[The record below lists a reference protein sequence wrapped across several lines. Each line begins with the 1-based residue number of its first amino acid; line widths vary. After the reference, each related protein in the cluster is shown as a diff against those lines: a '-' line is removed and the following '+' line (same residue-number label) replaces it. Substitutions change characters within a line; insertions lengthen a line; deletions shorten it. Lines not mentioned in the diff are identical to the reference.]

1 MKRKIAATSTAAT
14 CCSVIDILAAGN
26 TGGRIEELE
35 FLMNVHQSLTASRPL
50 ESFSPPGSV
59 AAKVDAMVRFQGVE
73 KTYPAYRGKPS
84 VRALQNIDFAIPRG
98 SITGVIGRSGA
109 GKSSL
114 VRLINGLEKPT
125 TGRVEVDGRDI
136 SALTGRELRLTQ
148 RSIGMIFQ
156 HFNLLSS
163 RTAAANIAL
172 PLEIAGWSKADIAV
186 RVAEL
191 LELVD
196 IADKH
201 DRYPSELSG
210 GQKQRIGIARAL
222 ATRPSVLLSDEAT
235 SALDPQTTRAILD
248 LLANINRELGVT
260 IVLIT
265 HEMSVVRQLAKEV
278 VVIDAG
284 DIVERGNV
292 ADIFTHPKQPIT
304 QTFLAEVLGDSLPVS
319 LASRLQEKQVP
330 GGQAVIRVL
339 VRGDAGDTV
348 VARLARELSIDVAL
362 LSARIDE
369 IGGQRVGSLTI
380 GVPGGDATAPQV
392 LAYLSQHQ
400 FSAEGLGYVA

>member
-1 MKRKIAATSTAAT
+1 
-14 CCSVIDILAAGN
+14 
-26 TGGRIEELE
+26 
-35 FLMNVHQSLTASRPL
+35 MNVHQSVTAPRPSEAL
-50 ESFSPPGSV
+50 SPLASKPE
-59 AAKVDAMVRFQGVE
+59 AADVMVKFEGVT
-73 KTYPAYRGKPS
+73 KTYPAFRGKPS
-84 VRALQNIDFAIPRG
+84 VQALQDIDFAIPRG

-125 TGRVEVDGRDI
+125 SGRVIVDGRVI
-136 SALTGRELRLTQ
+136 SALAGRDLRLAQ

-163 RTAAANIAL
+163 RTAANNIAL

-191 LELVD
+191 LDLVG

-222 ATRPSVLLSDEAT
+222 ATRPNVLLSDEAT

-260 IVLIT
+260 IILIT

-278 VVIDAG
+278 AVIEAG
-284 DIVERGNV
+284 RIIEKGHV
-292 ADIFTHPKQPIT
+292 ADIFTHPGHEVT
-304 QTFLAEVLGDSLPVS
+304 QTFLSEALGDAVPVS
-319 LASRLQEKQVP
+319 LASRLQQQP
-330 GGQAVIRVL
+330 LPHGQTVVRVQ
-339 VRGDAGDTV
+339 VRGTQAGDTV
-348 VARLARELSIDVAL
+348 VARLARELSIDVSL
-362 LSARIDE
+362 LAARIDE
-369 IGGQRVGSLTI
+369 IGGQHVGSLTI
-380 GVPGGDATAPQV
+380 GIPGGETAARQV
-392 LAYLSQHQ
+392 LSYLSQYQ
-400 FSAEGLGYVA
+400 LSVERLGYVA

>member
-1 MKRKIAATSTAAT
+1 
-14 CCSVIDILAAGN
+14 
-26 TGGRIEELE
+26 
-35 FLMNVHQSLTASRPL
+35 MNAHQSLAIGRPIETL
-50 ESFSPPGSV
+50 EAISPAP
-59 AAKVDAMVRFQGVE
+59 AEPDAMVRFAGIS
-73 KTYPAYRGKPS
+73 KTYPAYRGKPG
-84 VRALQNIDFAIPRG
+84 VNALQDIDFAIRRG

-125 TGRVEVDGRDI
+125 TGRVIVDNSDI
-136 SALTGRELRLTQ
+136 SALAGRELRLAQ

-163 RTAAANIAL
+163 RTAADNIAL
-172 PLEIAGWSKADIAV
+172 PLEIAGWAKADIKA

-191 LELVD
+191 LALVG

-210 GQKQRIGIARAL
+210 GQKQRVGIARAL

-248 LLANINRELGVT
+248 LLASINRELGVT

-278 VVIDAG
+278 VVLDAG
-284 DIVERGNV
+284 RVVESGHV
-292 ADIFTHPKQPIT
+292 ADIFTHPRHPIT
-304 QTFLAEVLGDSLPVS
+304 QSFLAEVIGDSLPVS
-319 LASRLQEKQVP
+319 LASRIVAERP
-330 GGQAVIRVL
+330 AGGQAVIRVQ
-339 VRGDAGDTV
+339 VRGAGAGDTV
-348 VARLARELSIDVAL
+348 VARLARELGLDVAL

-369 IGGQRVGSLTI
+369 IGGQHVGSLTLGI
-380 GVPGGDATAPQV
+380 PGGEDAVTRT
-392 LAYLSQHQ
+392 LGWLSQYQ
-400 FSAEGLGYVA
+400 FSAERLGYVA

>member
-1 MKRKIAATSTAAT
+1 
-14 CCSVIDILAAGN
+14 
-26 TGGRIEELE
+26 
-35 FLMNVHQSLTASRPL
+35 MNAHQSLAIAEPLRPP
-50 ESFSPPGSV
+50 EPV
-59 AAKVDAMVRFQGVE
+59 APAAAIVEPMVRFE
-73 KTYPAYRGKPS
+73 CLSKTYPAYRDKPS
-84 VRALQNIDFAIPRG
+84 VQALQEIDFAIARG

-125 TGRVEVDGRDI
+125 TGRVVVDGRDI
-136 SALTGRELRLTQ
+136 SALSGHPLRLAQ

-163 RTAAANIAL
+163 RTAAGNIAL
-172 PLEIAGWSKADIAV
+172 PLEIAGWSKADIRT

-201 DRYPSELSG
+201 ERYPSGLSG

-222 ATRPSVLLSDEAT
+222 ATRPNVLLSDEAT

-265 HEMSVVRQLAKEV
+265 HEMSVVRQLASEV
-278 VVIDAG
+278 VVIDG
-284 DIVERGNV
+284 GRVVERGHV
-292 ADIFTHPKQPIT
+292 ADIFTHPRHPTT
-304 QTFLAEVLGDSLPVS
+304 QTFLAEVLGDAVPVS
-319 LASRLQEKQVP
+319 LVSRLEQRPIQAGK
-330 GGQAVIRVL
+330 AVIRVQ
-339 VRGDAGDTV
+339 VQGTGAGDTM
-348 VARLARELSIDVAL
+348 VARLARELAIDVAV

-369 IGGQRVGSLTI
+369 IGGQHVGSIILGI
-380 GVPGGDATAPQV
+380 PGGEAAARQA
-392 LAYLSQHQ
+392 LFFLSQND
-400 FSAEGLGYVA
+400 FAAERLGYVA

>member
-1 MKRKIAATSTAAT
+1 
-14 CCSVIDILAAGN
+14 
-26 TGGRIEELE
+26 
-35 FLMNVHQSLTASRPL
+35 MNAHQSLAIGQRIETLDAI
-50 ESFSPPGSV
+50 SP
-59 AAKVDAMVRFQGVE
+59 AATEPDAMVRFEGIS
-73 KTYPAYRGKPS
+73 KTYPAYRGKPG
-84 VRALQNIDFAIPRG
+84 VNALQDIDFTIPRG

-125 TGRVEVDGRDI
+125 TGRVIVDSRDI
-136 SALTGRELRLTQ
+136 SALAGRELRLAQ

-163 RTAAANIAL
+163 RTAADNIAL
-172 PLEIAGWSKADIAV
+172 PLEIAGWAKSDIKA

-191 LELVD
+191 LALVG

-210 GQKQRIGIARAL
+210 GQKQRVGIARAL

-265 HEMSVVRQLAKEV
+265 HEMSVVRQLAREV
-278 VVIDAG
+278 VVLDAG
-284 DIVERGNV
+284 HVVESGQV
-292 ADIFTHPKQPIT
+292 ADIFTHPKHPIT
-304 QTFLAEVLGDSLPVS
+304 QSFLAEVIGDSLPVS
-319 LASRLQEKQVP
+319 LASRIVP
-330 GGQAVIRVL
+330 EPAAGGQAVIRVQ
-339 VRGDAGDTV
+339 VRGAGAGDTL
-348 VARLARELSIDVAL
+348 VARLARELGLDVAL
-362 LSARIDE
+362 LAARIDE
-369 IGGQRVGSLTI
+369 IGGQHVGSLTLGI
-380 GVPGGDATAPQV
+380 PLGISSGEDAVTRT
-392 LAYLSQHQ
+392 LAWLSQYQ
-400 FSAEGLGYVA
+400 FPAERLGYVA

>member
-1 MKRKIAATSTAAT
+1 
-14 CCSVIDILAAGN
+14 
-26 TGGRIEELE
+26 
-35 FLMNVHQSLTASRPL
+35 MNVHQSSPRGRPVTNPEIAHDAAATL
-50 ESFSPPGSV
+50 DPMIRFESVS
-59 AAKVDAMVRFQGVE
+59 
-73 KTYPAYRGKPS
+73 KTFPAYRGKPS
-84 VRALQNIDFAIPRG
+84 VQALKGIDVAIARG

-114 VRLINGLEKPT
+114 VRLINGLEKPSA
-125 TGRVEVDGRDI
+125 GRVIVDGRDM
-136 SALTGRELRLTQ
+136 SGLVGRELRLAQ

-172 PLEIAGWSKADIAV
+172 PLEIAGWRKSAIAA
-186 RVAEL
+186 RVSEL
-191 LELVD
+191 LDLVD
-196 IADKH
+196 IADKR

-235 SALDPQTTRAILD
+235 SALDPQTTRSILD

-265 HEMSVVRQLAKEV
+265 HEMSVVRQLAREV

-284 DIVERGNV
+284 EIIEIRHV
-292 ADIFTHPKQPIT
+292 ADIFSHPRQPIT
-304 QTFLAEVLGDSLPVS
+304 QSFLVEALGDAIPVS
-319 LASRLQEKQVP
+319 LSSRLQQQPVE
-330 GGQAVIRVL
+330 GGQAVIRIL
-339 VRGDAGDTV
+339 IRAGDAGDKILL
-348 VARLARELSIDVAL
+348 RLARDLAIDAAL

-369 IGGQRVGSLTI
+369 VGGQQIGSVTL
-380 GVPGGDATAPQV
+380 GVPDNDAAVCLV
-392 LAYLSQHQ
+392 LSYLSQHQ
-400 FSAEGLGYVA
+400 LATERLGYVA

>member
-1 MKRKIAATSTAAT
+1 
-14 CCSVIDILAAGN
+14 
-26 TGGRIEELE
+26 
-35 FLMNVHQSLTASRPL
+35 MNVHQSLTTAQPVAPLPSISLASDA
-50 ESFSPPGSV
+50 S
-59 AAKVDAMVRFQGVE
+59 DAMIRFEAVS
-73 KTYPAYRGKPS
+73 KVYPAYRDKPS
-84 VRALQNIDFAIPRG
+84 VHALQAVDLAIPRG

-114 VRLINGLEKPT
+114 VRLINGLEKPS
-125 TGRVEVDGRDI
+125 TGRVIVDGREI
-136 SALTGRELRLTQ
+136 SALAGRELRLAQ

-163 RTAAANIAL
+163 RTAADNIAL
-172 PLEIAGWSKADIAV
+172 PLEIAGWSRADIAT

-191 LELVD
+191 LELVG
-196 IADKH
+196 IADKC

-222 ATRPSVLLSDEAT
+222 ATRPNVLLSDEAT

-278 VVIDAG
+278 AVIDG
-284 DIVERGNV
+284 GHVVERGHV
-292 ADIFTHPKQPIT
+292 ADIFTHPRHPVT
-304 QTFLAEVLGDSLPVS
+304 QAFLSEAIGDSVPVS
-319 LASRLQEKQVP
+319 LQSRLSSQPVP
-330 GGQAVIRVL
+330 GGQAVLRVQ
-339 VRGDAGDTV
+339 VRGTEAGDKV
-348 VARLARELSIDVAL
+348 VGRLSRELSHDVAL

-369 IGGQRVGSLTI
+369 IGGQHVGSLI
-380 GVPGGDATAPQV
+380 LGIPGGEAATRQAQ
-392 LAYLSQHQ
+392 AYLSQH
-400 FSAEGLGYVA
+400 EIPVEHLGYVA

>member
-1 MKRKIAATSTAAT
+1 MKAAS
-14 CCSVIDILAAGN
+14 
-26 TGGRIEELE
+26 
-35 FLMNVHQSLTASRPL
+35 MNAHQSLATGQPIATL
-50 ESFSPPGSV
+50 EAISP
-59 AAKVDAMVRFQGVE
+59 AAADAMVRFE
-73 KTYPAYRGKPS
+73 NISKTYPAYRGKAG
-84 VRALQNIDFAIPRG
+84 VNALQGIDFAIARG

-125 TGRVEVDGRDI
+125 LGRVIVDGRDI
-136 SALTGRELRLTQ
+136 SALAGRELRLAQ

-163 RTAAANIAL
+163 RTAADNIAL
-172 PLEIAGWSKADIAV
+172 PLEIAGWTKADIKA

-191 LELVD
+191 LALVG

-210 GQKQRIGIARAL
+210 GQKQRVGIARAL

-248 LLANINRELGVT
+248 LLASINRELGVT

-278 VVIDAG
+278 VVLDAG
-284 DIVERGNV
+284 RVVESGHV
-292 ADIFTHPKQPIT
+292 ADIFTHPRHPIT
-304 QTFLAEVLGDSLPVS
+304 QSFLAEAIGDSLPVS
-319 LASRLQEKQVP
+319 LASRIVP
-330 GGQAVIRVL
+330 EPVAGGQAVIRVQ
-339 VRGDAGDTV
+339 VRGAGAGDTL
-348 VARLARELSIDVAL
+348 VARLARELGLDVSL

-369 IGGQRVGSLTI
+369 IGGQHVGSLVLGI
-380 GVPGGDATAPQV
+380 PGGEGAVTRT
-392 LAYLSQHQ
+392 LAWLSQHQ
-400 FSAEGLGYVA
+400 FPAERLGHVA

>member
-1 MKRKIAATSTAAT
+1 
-14 CCSVIDILAAGN
+14 
-26 TGGRIEELE
+26 
-35 FLMNVHQSLTASRPL
+35 MNAHQSLAVGQPIR
-50 ESFSPPGSV
+50 SPEALSG
-59 AAKVDAMVRFQGVE
+59 AAPAEPMVRFEGVS
-73 KTYPAYRGKPS
+73 KVYPAYRDKPG
-84 VRALQNIDFAIPRG
+84 VQALQEIDFAIGRG

-125 TGRVEVDGRDI
+125 TGRIVVDGRDI
-136 SALTGRELRLTQ
+136 SALTGRELRLAQ

-163 RTAAANIAL
+163 RTAADNIAL
-172 PLEIAGWSKADIAV
+172 PLEIAGWSRKDISV

-191 LELVD
+191 LDLVD

-210 GQKQRIGIARAL
+210 GQKQRVGIARAL
-222 ATRPSVLLSDEAT
+222 ATRPNVLLSDEAT

-284 DIVERGNV
+284 RIVESGYV
-292 ADIFTHPKQPIT
+292 ADIFTHPKHPIT
-304 QTFLAEVLGDSLPVS
+304 QSFLAEVLGDSVPVS
-319 LASRLQEKQVP
+319 LASRIEAQPIASGLV
-330 GGQAVIRVL
+330 VIRVQ
-339 VRGDAGDTV
+339 VRGTQSGDTV
-348 VARLARELSIDVAL
+348 VARLARELSIDVSL
-362 LSARIDE
+362 LAARIDE
-369 IGGQRVGSLTI
+369 IGGQHVGSLTI
-380 GVPGGDATAPQV
+380 GIPGGDAVARQV
-392 LAYLSQHQ
+392 LAYLSNHQ
-400 FSAEGLGYVA
+400 FTAERLGYVA

>member
-1 MKRKIAATSTAAT
+1 MKAAA
-14 CCSVIDILAAGN
+14 
-26 TGGRIEELE
+26 
-35 FLMNVHQSLTASRPL
+35 MNAHQSLAIGQRIETLDAI
-50 ESFSPPGSV
+50 SP
-59 AAKVDAMVRFQGVE
+59 AATEPDAMVRFEGIS
-73 KTYPAYRGKPS
+73 KTYPAYRGKPG
-84 VRALQNIDFAIPRG
+84 VNALQDIDFTIPRG

-125 TGRVEVDGRDI
+125 TGRVIVDSRDI
-136 SALTGRELRLTQ
+136 SALAGRELRLAQ

-163 RTAAANIAL
+163 RTAADNIAL
-172 PLEIAGWSKADIAV
+172 PLEIAGWAKSDIKA

-191 LELVD
+191 LALVG

-210 GQKQRIGIARAL
+210 GQKQRVGIARAL

-265 HEMSVVRQLAKEV
+265 HEMSVVRQLAREV
-278 VVIDAG
+278 VVLDAG
-284 DIVERGNV
+284 HVVESGQV
-292 ADIFTHPKQPIT
+292 ADIFTHPKHPIT
-304 QTFLAEVLGDSLPVS
+304 QSFLAEVIGDSLPVS
-319 LASRLQEKQVP
+319 LASRIVP
-330 GGQAVIRVL
+330 EPAAGGQAVICVQ
-339 VRGDAGDTV
+339 VRGAGTGDTL
-348 VARLARELSIDVAL
+348 VARLARELGLDVAL
-362 LSARIDE
+362 LAARIDE
-369 IGGQRVGSLTI
+369 IGGQHVGSLTLGI
-380 GVPGGDATAPQV
+380 PLGMSSGEDAVTRT
-392 LAYLSQHQ
+392 LAWLSQYQ
-400 FSAEGLGYVA
+400 FPAERLGYVA

>member
-1 MKRKIAATSTAAT
+1 MNAHPTLGIAEP
-14 CCSVIDILAAGN
+14 VVPAGL
-26 TGGRIEELE
+26 IPS
-35 FLMNVHQSLTASRPL
+35 SL
-50 ESFSPPGSV
+50 V
-59 AAKVDAMVRFQGVE
+59 AEPMVRFEGLS
-73 KTYPAYRGKPS
+73 KIYPAYRDKPD
-84 VRALQNIDFAIPRG
+84 VEALKDIDFAIARG

-125 TGRVEVDGRDI
+125 AGRVVVDGRDI
-136 SALTGRELRLTQ
+136 SALRGQALRLAQ

-163 RTAAANIAL
+163 RTASDNIAL
-172 PLEIAGWSKADIAV
+172 PLEIAGWSKADIRT

-201 DRYPSELSG
+201 DRYPAELSG

-222 ATRPSVLLSDEAT
+222 ATRPNVLLSDEAT

-260 IVLIT
+260 IILIT

-278 VVIDAG
+278 VVIDG
-284 DIVERGNV
+284 GRVVERGHV
-292 ADIFTHPKQPIT
+292 ADIFTHPKHPIT
-304 QTFLAEVLGDSLPVS
+304 QTFLAEVLGDAVPVS
-319 LASRLQEKQVP
+319 LASRLVQEPVP
-330 GGQAVIRVL
+330 IGQTVLRVQ
-339 VRGDAGDTV
+339 VRGSDAGDTL

-369 IGGQRVGSLTI
+369 IGGQHVGSLI
-380 GVPGGDATAPQV
+380 LGIPGGEAAARQT
-392 LAYLSQHQ
+392 LAYLSLHH
-400 FSAEGLGYVA
+400 FAAERLGYVS

>member
-1 MKRKIAATSTAAT
+1 MKAASMNAHPSLAIAQPIETLDAISPAATA
-14 CCSVIDILAAGN
+14 
-26 TGGRIEELE
+26 
-35 FLMNVHQSLTASRPL
+35 P
-50 ESFSPPGSV
+50 
-59 AAKVDAMVRFQGVE
+59 DAMVRFEGIS
-73 KTYPAYRGKPS
+73 KTYPAYRGKPG
-84 VRALQNIDFAIPRG
+84 VNALQNIDFAIPRG

-125 TGRVEVDGRDI
+125 TGRVVVDNRDI
-136 SALTGRELRLTQ
+136 SALAGRELRLAQ

-172 PLEIAGWSKADIAV
+172 PLEIAGWTKTDIRT

-191 LELVD
+191 LALVG

-210 GQKQRIGIARAL
+210 GQKQRVGIARAL

-265 HEMSVVRQLAKEV
+265 HEMSVVRQLARDV
-278 VVIDAG
+278 VVLDAG
-284 DIVERGNV
+284 HVVESGHV
-292 ADIFTHPKQPIT
+292 ADIFTHPKHPIT
-304 QTFLAEVLGDSLPVS
+304 QSFLAEVIGDSLPVS
-319 LASRLQEKQVP
+319 LASRIVSEP
-330 GGQAVIRVL
+330 PAGGQAVIRVQ
-339 VRGDAGDTV
+339 VRGAGAGDTL
-348 VARLARELSIDVAL
+348 VARLARELGLDVSL

-369 IGGQRVGSLTI
+369 IGGQHVGSLTLGI
-380 GVPGGDATAPQV
+380 PLGISGGAGATTRT
-392 LAYLSQHQ
+392 LAWLSQYQ
-400 FSAEGLGYVA
+400 FPAERLGYVA

>member
-1 MKRKIAATSTAAT
+1 
-14 CCSVIDILAAGN
+14 
-26 TGGRIEELE
+26 
-35 FLMNVHQSLTASRPL
+35 MNAHQSLAIGQRIETLDAI
-50 ESFSPPGSV
+50 SP
-59 AAKVDAMVRFQGVE
+59 AATEPDAMVRFEGIS
-73 KTYPAYRGKPS
+73 KTYLAYRGKPG
-84 VRALQNIDFAIPRG
+84 VNALQDIDFTIPRG

-125 TGRVEVDGRDI
+125 TGRVIVDNRDI
-136 SALTGRELRLTQ
+136 SALAGRELRLAQ

-163 RTAAANIAL
+163 RTAADNIAL
-172 PLEIAGWSKADIAV
+172 PLEIAGWAKSDIKA

-191 LELVD
+191 LALVG

-210 GQKQRIGIARAL
+210 GQKQRVGIARAL

-265 HEMSVVRQLAKEV
+265 HEMSVVRQLAREV
-278 VVIDAG
+278 VVLDAG
-284 DIVERGNV
+284 HVVESGQV
-292 ADIFTHPKQPIT
+292 ADIFTHPKHPIT
-304 QTFLAEVLGDSLPVS
+304 QSFLAEVIGDSLPVS
-319 LASRLQEKQVP
+319 LASRIVP
-330 GGQAVIRVL
+330 SPAAGGQAVIRVQ
-339 VRGDAGDTV
+339 VRGAGAGDTL
-348 VARLARELSIDVAL
+348 VARLARELGLDVAL
-362 LSARIDE
+362 LAARIDE
-369 IGGQRVGSLTI
+369 IGGQHVGSLTLGI
-380 GVPGGDATAPQV
+380 PLGMSSSEDAVTRT
-392 LAYLSQHQ
+392 LAWLSQYQ
-400 FSAEGLGYVA
+400 FPAERLGYVA

>member
-1 MKRKIAATSTAAT
+1 
-14 CCSVIDILAAGN
+14 
-26 TGGRIEELE
+26 
-35 FLMNVHQSLTASRPL
+35 MNAHQSLAIGQPIGKL
-50 ESFSPPGSV
+50 EAIPRAVTEP
-59 AAKVDAMVRFQGVE
+59 DAMVRFEGIS
-73 KTYPAYRGKPS
+73 KTYPAYRGKPG
-84 VRALQNIDFAIPRG
+84 VNALQNIDFAIPRG

-125 TGRVEVDGRDI
+125 TGRVIVNGRDI
-136 SALTGRELRLTQ
+136 SAMAGQELRLAQ

-163 RTAAANIAL
+163 RTAADNIAL
-172 PLEIAGWSKADIAV
+172 PLEIAGWSKADIKA

-191 LELVD
+191 LALVG

-210 GQKQRIGIARAL
+210 GQKQRVGIARAL

-265 HEMSVVRQLAKEV
+265 HEMSVVRQLAQEV
-278 VVIDAG
+278 VVLDAG
-284 DIVERGNV
+284 RVVEKGHV
-292 ADIFTHPKQPIT
+292 ADIFTHPKHPIT
-304 QTFLAEVLGDSLPVS
+304 QSFLAEVIGDSLPVS
-319 LASRLQEKQVP
+319 LASRIVAEPVA
-330 GGQAVIRVL
+330 GGQAVIRVQ
-339 VRGDAGDTV
+339 VRGAGAGDTV
-348 VARLARELSIDVAL
+348 VARLARELGLDVAL

-369 IGGQRVGSLTI
+369 IGGQHVGSLTLGI
-380 GVPGGDATAPQV
+380 PLSGGGEQAVTRT
-392 LAYLSQHQ
+392 LAWLSQFQ
-400 FSAEGLGYVA
+400 FPSERLGYVA

>member
-1 MKRKIAATSTAAT
+1 
-14 CCSVIDILAAGN
+14 LA
-26 TGGRIEELE
+26 
-35 FLMNVHQSLTASRPL
+35 ASRPL
-50 ESFSPPGSV
+50 ESFSPPDGVS
-59 AAKVDAMVRFQGVE
+59 AKTDAMVRFEGVE

-125 TGRVEVDGRDI
+125 TGHVVVDGRDI
-136 SALTGRELRLTQ
+136 SVLSGRGLRLAQ

-172 PLEIAGWSKADIAV
+172 PLEIAGWSKTDIAV

-235 SALDPQTTRAILD
+235 SALDPQTTRAILN

-260 IVLIT
+260 IILIT

-278 VVIDAG
+278 VVIDTG
-284 DIVERGNV
+284 DIVERGHV
-292 ADIFTHPKQPIT
+292 ADIFTHPKHPIT
-304 QTFLAEVLGDSLPVS
+304 QTFLAEVLGDSVPVS
-319 LASRLQEKQVP
+319 LASRLQQQPVP
-330 GGQAVIRVL
+330 GGQAVVRVL
-339 VRGDAGDTV
+339 VRGDAGDTI

-369 IGGQRVGSLTI
+369 VGGQRVGSLTI
-380 GVPGGDATAPQV
+380 GIPGGEASAPPV
-392 LAYLSQHQ
+392 LSYLSQHQ
-400 FSAEGLGYVA
+400 CLAERLGYVA

>member
-1 MKRKIAATSTAAT
+1 MNAHPS
-14 CCSVIDILAAGN
+14 LAVAEP
-26 TGGRIEELE
+26 I
-35 FLMNVHQSLTASRPL
+35 QASEPIV
-50 ESFSPPGSV
+50 PGMAV
-59 AAKVDAMVRFQGVE
+59 AEPMVRFE
-73 KTYPAYRGKPS
+73 RLSKAYPAYRDKPS
-84 VRALQNIDFAIPRG
+84 VQALQDIDFAIARG

-125 TGRVEVDGRDI
+125 AGRVIVDGRDI
-136 SALTGRELRLTQ
+136 SSLSGRPLRLAQ

-163 RTAAANIAL
+163 RTAADNIAL
-172 PLEIAGWSKADIAV
+172 PLEIAGWSKADIKA

-191 LELVD
+191 LQLVD

-222 ATRPSVLLSDEAT
+222 ATRPNVLLSDEAT

-260 IVLIT
+260 IILIT

-278 VVIDAG
+278 VVIDG
-284 DIVERGNV
+284 GRIVERGRV
-292 ADIFTHPKQPIT
+292 ADIFTHPRHPTT
-304 QTFLAEVLGDSLPVS
+304 QTFLSEVLGDSVPVS
-319 LASRLQEKQVP
+319 LASRLEPQPVP
-330 GGQAVIRVL
+330 AGKAVIRVQ
-339 VRGDAGDTV
+339 VRGSDAGDTV
-348 VARLARELSIDVAL
+348 VARLARELSIDIAL

-369 IGGQRVGSLTI
+369 IGGQHVGSLI
-380 GVPGGDATAPQV
+380 LGVPGGEAVSRRALSY
-392 LAYLSQHQ
+392 LAQHD
-400 FSAEGLGYVA
+400 FAAERLGYVA

>member
-1 MKRKIAATSTAAT
+1 
-14 CCSVIDILAAGN
+14 
-26 TGGRIEELE
+26 
-35 FLMNVHQSLTASRPL
+35 MNVHQSLTAAEPVETLSPL
-50 ESFSPPGSV
+50 AHPRST
-59 AAKVDAMVRFQGVE
+59 ADTMVRFERVS
-73 KTYPAYRGKPS
+73 KAYPAYRDKPS
-84 VRALQNIDFAIPRG
+84 VQALKDIDFAIPRG

-114 VRLINGLEKPT
+114 VRLINGLEKPS
-125 TGRVEVDGRDI
+125 TGRVVVDGRDI
-136 SALTGRELRLTQ
+136 SGLSGRDLRLAQ

-163 RTAAANIAL
+163 RTAADNVAL
-172 PLEIAGWSKADIAV
+172 PLEIAGWSRRDIAV

-191 LELVD
+191 LELVG
-196 IADKH
+196 IADKY

-222 ATRPSVLLSDEAT
+222 ATRPNVLLSDEAT
-235 SALDPQTTRAILD
+235 SALDPQTTRSILD

-278 VVIDAG
+278 VVIDG
-284 DIVERGNV
+284 GHIVERGHV
-292 ADIFTHPKQPIT
+292 ADIFTHPAHPVT
-304 QTFLAEVLGDSLPVS
+304 QAFLSEVIGDSVPVS
-319 LASRLQEKQVP
+319 LASRLQPQPVA
-330 GGQAVIRVL
+330 GGHAVIRIQ
-339 VRGDAGDTV
+339 VRGADAGDTI

-369 IGGQRVGSLTI
+369 IGGQHVGSLSLGI
-380 GVPGGDATAPQV
+380 PGGEAAADKAA
-392 LAYLSQHQ
+392 LYLSKNNLPV
-400 FSAEGLGYVA
+400 ERLGYVA

>member
-1 MKRKIAATSTAAT
+1 
-14 CCSVIDILAAGN
+14 
-26 TGGRIEELE
+26 
-35 FLMNVHQSLTASRPL
+35 
-50 ESFSPPGSV
+50 
-59 AAKVDAMVRFQGVE
+59 MVRFEGVE

-84 VRALQNIDFAIPRG
+84 VRALQGIDFAIPRG

-136 SALTGRELRLTQ
+136 SALSGRELRLAQ

-191 LELVD
+191 LDLVG
-196 IADKH
+196 ISDKH

-222 ATRPSVLLSDEAT
+222 ATRPNVLLSDEAT

-248 LLANINRELGVT
+248 LLANINLELGVT
-260 IVLIT
+260 IILIT

-278 VVIDAG
+278 VVIEAG
-284 DIVERGNV
+284 DVVESGNV
-292 ADIFTHPKQPIT
+292 ADIFTHPKHEVT
-304 QTFLAEVLGDSLPVS
+304 QTFLAEVLGDAIPVS
-319 LASRLQEKQVP
+319 LASRLQQQP
-330 GGQAVIRVL
+330 LPHGQTVIRVQ
-339 VRGDAGDTV
+339 VRGTIAGDTV

-362 LSARIDE
+362 LAGKIDE
-369 IGGQRVGSLTI
+369 IGGQHVGTLTLGI
-380 GVPGGDATAPQV
+380 PGGETAERQV
-392 LAYLSQHQ
+392 LSYLSQYQ
-400 FSAEGLGYVA
+400 LSVERLGYVG

>member
-1 MKRKIAATSTAAT
+1 
-14 CCSVIDILAAGN
+14 
-26 TGGRIEELE
+26 
-35 FLMNVHQSLTASRPL
+35 MNVHQSLTASGPL
-50 ESFSPPGSV
+50 KSFSPPDSV
-59 AAKVDAMVRFQGVE
+59 PAKVPAKADAMVRFEGVE

-125 TGRVEVDGRDI
+125 IGRVEVDGRDI
-136 SALTGRELRLTQ
+136 SALSGRDLRLAQ

-172 PLEIAGWSKADIAV
+172 PLEIAGWSKTDIAV

-191 LELVD
+191 LDLVD

-235 SALDPQTTRAILD
+235 SALDPQTTRSILD

-265 HEMSVVRQLAKEV
+265 HEMSVARQLAKEV
-278 VVIDAG
+278 IVIDGG
-284 DIVERGNV
+284 DIVENGHV
-292 ADIFTHPKQPIT
+292 ADIFTHPQHPIT
-304 QTFLAEVLGDSLPVS
+304 QTFLAEVLGDAVPVS
-319 LASRLQEKQVP
+319 LASRLQQNP
-330 GGQAVIRVL
+330 FPAGQAVIRIL
-339 VRGDAGDTV
+339 VRGDAGDAI
-348 VARLARELSIDVAL
+348 VARLAREFSIDVAL

-380 GVPGGDATAPQV
+380 GIPGGDAIAPQV
-392 LAYLSQHQ
+392 LSYLSQHQ
-400 FSAEGLGYVA
+400 LSAERLGYVA

>member
-1 MKRKIAATSTAAT
+1 
-14 CCSVIDILAAGN
+14 
-26 TGGRIEELE
+26 
-35 FLMNVHQSLTASRPL
+35 MNVHQPLATVRAVESVAPAPTAS
-50 ESFSPPGSV
+50 
-59 AAKVDAMVRFQGVE
+59 DAMVRFEAVS
-73 KTYPAYRGKPS
+73 KVYPAYRDKPS
-84 VRALQNIDFAIPRG
+84 VQALRDVDFAIPRG

-114 VRLINGLEKPT
+114 VRLINGLEKPSA
-125 TGRVEVDGRDI
+125 GRVVVDNREI
-136 SALTGRELRLTQ
+136 SVLAGRELRLAQ

-191 LELVD
+191 LDLVG
-196 IADKH
+196 ISDKY

-222 ATRPSVLLSDEAT
+222 ATRPNVLLSDEAT

-265 HEMSVVRQLAKEV
+265 HEMSVVRQLARDV
-278 VVIDAG
+278 VVIDDG
-284 DIVERGNV
+284 HLVERGNV
-292 ADIFTHPKQPIT
+292 ADIFTHPKHPVT
-304 QTFLAEVLGDSLPVS
+304 QAFLSEVVGDSVPVS
-319 LASRLQEKQVP
+319 LASRLVAQP
-330 GGQAVIRVL
+330 ISGGKAVIRVQ
-339 VRGDAGDTV
+339 VQGVDAGNTI

-369 IGGQRVGSLTI
+369 IGGQQVGSLTLAI
-380 GVPGGDATAPQV
+380 PGGEAAAARAV
-392 LAYLSQHQ
+392 SYLSQHN
-400 FSAEGLGYVA
+400 FPVERLGYVA

>member
-1 MKRKIAATSTAAT
+1 MVSADPLRCSANEDLPMNAYSSLAIAEPVRRPAPVEPVAAATAPMICFEGLWKA
-14 CCSVIDILAAGN
+14 
-26 TGGRIEELE
+26 
-35 FLMNVHQSLTASRPL
+35 
-50 ESFSPPGSV
+50 
-59 AAKVDAMVRFQGVE
+59 
-73 KTYPAYRGKPS
+73 YPAYRDKPS
-84 VRALQNIDFAIPRG
+84 VQALQDIDFEIARG

-125 TGRVEVDGRDI
+125 TGRVVVDGRDI
-136 SALTGRELRLTQ
+136 SALAGHSLRLAQ

-163 RTAAANIAL
+163 RTAAHNIAL
-172 PLEIAGWSKADIAV
+172 PLEIAGWSRAEIRT

-191 LELVD
+191 LELVG

-222 ATRPSVLLSDEAT
+222 ATRPNVLLSDEAT

-248 LLANINRELGVT
+248 LLASINRELGVT
-260 IVLIT
+260 IILIT

-278 VVIDAG
+278 VVIDG
-284 DIVERGNV
+284 GRIVERGHV
-292 ADIFTHPKQPIT
+292 ADIFTHPKHSTT
-304 QTFLAEVLGDSLPVS
+304 QTFLAEVLGDAVPVS
-319 LASRLQEKQVP
+319 LASRLEQHPVP
-330 GGQAVIRVL
+330 AGRAVIRVQ
-339 VRGDAGDTV
+339 VQGTDAGDTV
-348 VARLARELSIDVAL
+348 VARLARELSMDVAV

-369 IGGQRVGSLTI
+369 IGGQHVGSLI
-380 GVPGGDATAPQV
+380 LGVPGGENSSRQA
-392 LAYLSQHQ
+392 LFFLSQHN
-400 FSAEGLGYVA
+400 FAAERLGYVA

>member
-1 MKRKIAATSTAAT
+1 
-14 CCSVIDILAAGN
+14 
-26 TGGRIEELE
+26 
-35 FLMNVHQSLTASRPL
+35 MNVHQSLAASRPL
-50 ESFSPPGSV
+50 EAFQPP
-59 AAKVDAMVRFQGVE
+59 AAVPAPDAMVRFENVE

-84 VRALQNIDFAIPRG
+84 VRALQNIDFAIARG

-125 TGRVEVDGRDI
+125 VGRVVVDGRDI
-136 SALTGRELRLTQ
+136 SALSGRELRLAQ

-163 RTAAANIAL
+163 RTAADNIAL
-172 PLEIAGWSKADIAV
+172 PLEIAGWSGTDIAV

-278 VVIDAG
+278 AVIDGG
-284 DIVERGNV
+284 DIVERGRV
-292 ADIFTHPKQPIT
+292 ADIFTHPKHAVT
-304 QTFLAEVLGDSLPVS
+304 QTFLAEVLGDSVPVS
-319 LASRLQEKQVP
+319 LASRLQQQPVP

-339 VRGDAGDTV
+339 VRGDAGDTI
-348 VARLARELSIDVAL
+348 VARLSRELSVDVAL

-380 GVPGGDATAPQV
+380 GVPGGEVAASKV
-392 LAYLSQHQ
+392 LSHLSQHQ
-400 FSAEGLGYVA
+400 FQAERLGHVA